1 MKNFQILESLVLRY
15 MLEKQKYSI
24 EYEIRSSAKI
34 LFNFISEPN
43 GLSQW
48 FADNVT
54 IKDHIY
60 TFAWNDGEQ
69 QNAKLVSIKE
79 NKLVRFK
86 WLDDE
91 EQTYF
96 EMEVVK
102 DEITN
107 DVALVITDFAVK
119 DAIKDKTLV
128 WNIQIENL
136 LSVLGA

>member
-1 MKNFQILESLVLRY
+1 MLESLVLRY

-96 EMEVVK
+96 EMEVIK

>member
-1 MKNFQILESLVLRY
+1 

-136 LSVLGA
+136 LGVLGA

>member
-1 MKNFQILESLVLRY
+1 

>member
-1 MKNFQILESLVLRY
+1 MA
-15 MLEKQKYSI
+15 EKQKYSL

-48 FADNVT
+48 FADDVR

-60 TFAWNDGEQ
+60 TFAWNDGEE
-69 QNAKLVSIKE
+69 QNAKLISIKE
-79 NKLVRFK
+79 NKSVRFK

-91 EQTYF
+91 EYTYF

-102 DEITN
+102 DELTN

-119 DAIKDKTLV
+119 EAIKDKTLV
-128 WNIQIENL
+128 WDIQIENL

>member
-1 MKNFQILESLVLRY
+1 MLESLVLRY

-96 EMEVVK
+96 EMEVIK

-128 WNIQIENL
+128 WNIQVENL